1 MKSKL
6 ELLTIVAMA
15 CGVVG
20 TVAFC
25 AGASAAWV
33 GVLVSGLLLFFIRLR
48 GRMTASEFVQRRI
61 HSILM
66 FSAVAICVCAYFM
79 MNGKSYWPI
88 PLLVSACVELYSSF
102 RLN

>member
-1 MKSKL
+1 
-6 ELLTIVAMA
+6 MA
-15 CGVVG
+15 IGVVG
-20 TVAFC
+20 AVAFC
-25 AGASAAWV
+25 LGLQVAWL
-33 GVLVSGLLLFFIRLR
+33 GVLTSGLLLFFIRMR
-48 GRMTASEFVQRRI
+48 GRFVARDFVQRRI

-79 MNGKSYWPI
+79 MTGKSYWPI